1 MFFVGVQLDIT
12 KPPTPKANNQK
23 ASPLQPSRIQSHS
36 PAANAH
42 QSVPTQQP
50 STPLSPA
57 ASCEV
62 QSAQAS
68 QAGQAR
74 NADTTH
80 QVSPIQRAAD
90 AGVSHQHP
98 AQVESLPQEQYPA
111 PMSTSEVAKQA
122 QTGSEEHYPAQVAS
136 SQAVEQAVDLQAVAE
151 QAADL
156 QEGHRQLLS
165 IQSAPAGSPLAAA
178 AARAALLPDGHHD
191 LHAQTH
197 AARRRALLADVPEC
211 GEVSASILASLALSC
226 QGATQSVVD

>member
-12 KPPTPKANNQK
+12 KPSTPKANNHK
-23 ASPLQPSRIQSHS
+23 SSPLQPSRIQSHS
-36 PAANAH
+36 PAAGTH
-42 QSVPTQQP
+42 QSVPTL
-50 STPLSPA
+50 LSPA
-57 ASCEV
+57 ASHEV

-74 NADTTH
+74 QASHADTTQ
-80 QVSPIQRAAD
+80 QVSPGKHAAD
-90 AGVSHQHP
+90 AKTSHQHP
-98 AQVESLPQEQYPA
+98 AQVEPLPQEQHPVQLSTSVVEEQAQTESQEQYPA
-111 PMSTSEVAKQA
+111 QAPTSK
-122 QTGSEEHYPAQVAS
+122 S
-136 SQAVEQAVDLQAVAE
+136 VEQAVDLQSETAE

-191 LHAQTH
+191 LHVQTQ

-211 GEVSASILASLALSC
+211 GEVSALLAGLAS
-226 QGATQSVVD
+226 